1 MNARKIVNAQAVID
15 SFFKDEDILFRDVFR
30 SKGPFQTIRNENFIS
45 YPIMDAK
52 HDDENFYL
60 TFVVNGIDK
69 KDIEI
74 NLIDD
79 IIEVKYDKSKE
90 EDDKCVYLYQK
101 ISRKSF
107 DVKWKVNKSIVD
119 LSEGKIKVDLKNGEL
134 IITMPIKEK
143 YRPKKPVNLKIG

>member
-1 MNARKIVNAQAVID
+1 MNNAKRVIKNTIFD
-15 SFFKDEDILFRDVFR
+15 TFFAEDDLLFRDVFC
-30 SKGPFQTIRNENFIS
+30 SKGPFQTTRTESVIR

-69 KDIEI
+69 DDIKVS
-74 NLIDD
+74 LTDD
-79 IIEVKYDKSKE
+79 IIEVKYDKKKDE
-90 EDDKCVYLYQK
+90 DKCIYLYQK

-119 LSEGKIKVDLKNGEL
+119 LSPEKMKVKVKNGEL
-134 IITMPIKEK
+134 VITMPIKDEF
-143 YRPKKPVNLKIG
+143 RPKKPVKLKID